1 MCFNLLSLRFSFQLN
16 LLSILTTDNF
26 SIKWSSNSL
35 QNAIDI
41 MILTSP
47 LKCLSH
53 QPTQTR
59 LHRVLQNKFTR
70 ADESSKAFSNCLQQ
84 NSECHTLE
92 GHWRPMDKSV
102 QRCPKDS
109 KRIQKVSV
117 SVALDKWIPRCNA
130 FLLVC
135 RLWCQRTLNGPLQA
149 PWLYDY
155 LSQYDRQ
162 GCSLNRPLSLWWKC
176 LKASLYSS
184 RNARQSLTSHVLT

>member
-1 MCFNLLSLRFSFQLN
+1 VCFNLLSLRFSFQLN
-16 LLSILTTDNF
+16 LLSTLTTDNF

-47 LKCLSH
+47 LKCLSQSADSNASASRPPKQVH
-53 QPTQTR
+53 QSWWKFQG
-59 LHRVLQNKFTR
+59 VLELPPAKFR
-70 ADESSKAFSNCLQQ
+70 MS
-84 NSECHTLE
+84 HT
-92 GHWRPMDKSV
+92 WRPLKAYG
-102 QRCPKDS
+102 QKCPKDS